1 MWNDGGTLHQP
12 TCRSDQSGQGV
23 RAMAEGAGEEHM
35 VGTGAGAAMGAG
47 TGSHV
52 DTAEDPGHGVLPRP
66 GLRER
71 KKKERRARVL
81 AAASRLFAERGY
93 EGVTTSEIAAVADV
107 GVGTLFRHTG
117 TKAELLVEVMNQRIA
132 EGMEEGLER
141 ARQGRTVQESILAI
155 LEPLAEESLA
165 HPGNMVA
172 YEKEVLFGSEEG
184 RTSSTARISQ
194 VEAAIV
200 EVLRLHGSR
209 PRNAR
214 IAVEDVAHTIYATLF
229 LDIIKALV
237 GTAAPED
244 LPERVRRSVDMLVG
258 ALLEP

>member
-1 MWNDGGTLHQP
+1 MINRQGPGSTRTGSDVGTAEQE
-12 TCRSDQSGQGV
+12 TYV
-23 RAMAEGAGEEHM
+23 EGAE
-35 VGTGAGAAMGAG
+35 VPGAVSGGA
-47 TGSHV
+47 
-52 DTAEDPGHGVLPRP
+52 PRP

-71 KKKERRARVL
+71 KKRERRARVL

-132 EGMEEGLER
+132 EGMEEGLAR
-141 ARQGRTVQESILAI
+141 AREGHTVQESILAI
-155 LEPLAEESLA
+155 LAPLAEESLL

-172 YEKEVLFGSEEG
+172 YEREVLFGAEEH
-184 RTSSTARISQ
+184 RATSTARISQ
-194 VEAAIV
+194 VESAIL

-209 PRNAR
+209 PLNAS

-229 LDIIKALV
+229 LDIIKASV
-237 GTAAPED
+237 GTTTTDE